1 MRTGSFAARTL
12 AAMALAV
19 VGQTAQALEFGLEGL
34 TSNLQ
39 LPWTPV
45 TPLTVSQFPS
55 TNYFWGGEAWLR
67 TPLGEDAAIRLSY
80 DRDPVLRNT
89 AIAAV
94 QFDRG
99 IARISVGPLIGL
111 FNSDSAPLSAGI
123 SASVKL
129 QWPGVAY
136 VSLRSDGGTAISVLQ
151 TASNPQARTELAAGF
166 YVPNAIVSGLIS
178 AKSFNEVDS
187 SGGLVTDT
195 LTRYAL
201 TVDVFK
207 KNVPYTALLS
217 LGYELRSKHYA
228 TENTTDS
235 LGAIV
240 MGIDTT
246 AQISHALTLLG
257 GISTGAYVFGLD
269 SLKDR
274 GPGNS
279 SFLFTATLGLS
290 VDTSAIKILP
300 KQPAEQAETPSGKE
314 AEAPAPSEMKAAI
327 FDFDV
332 GGGLYYDAYP
342 MTGGFDILQLLRGGA
357 WVDAMHPLEGG
368 FSLGGEVG
376 AFYMADPQSSRSF
389 IDLPLRIKGS
399 YRRGNLDLQGFGG
412 LFTADSPSAIAFG
425 FGIEAGAR
433 VMLGPFYAEGS
444 YVFGLGGL
452 AGFPRF
458 GLGYS
463 VPISLKRK

>member
-1 MRTGSFAARTL
+1 
-12 AAMALAV
+12 
-19 VGQTAQALEFGLEGL
+19 L
-34 TSNLQ
+34 T
-39 LPWTPV
+39 
-45 TPLTVSQFPS
+45 
-55 TNYFWGGEAWLR
+55 

-80 DRDPVLRNT
+80 DCDPVLRNT

-99 IARISVGPLIGL
+99 IARISVGPLIGFL
-111 FNSDSAPLSAGI
+111 NSASAPFSAGI

-151 TASNPQARTELAAGF
+151 TASNPQALTELAAGF

-195 LTRYAL
+195 LTRYAM
-201 TVDVFK
+201 TIDVFK
-207 KNVPYTALLS
+207 KNVPYTA
-217 LGYELRSKHYA
+217 
-228 TENTTDS
+228 
-235 LGAIV
+235 IV
-240 MGIDTT
+240 LGIDTT
-246 AQISHALTLLG
+246 AQINHALKLIG

-269 SLKDR
+269 ALKDQ
-274 GPGNS
+274 GPSSS
-279 SFLFTATLGLS
+279 SFLFTASLGMS

-300 KQPAEQAETPSGKE
+300 KQPAEKAETPSGKE
-314 AEAPAPSEMKAAI
+314 AETPAPSEMKAAI

-332 GGGLYYDAYP
+332 GGGLYYDVYP
-342 MTGGFDILQLLRGGA
+342 MTGGFDILQGLRGGA

-389 IDLPLRIKGS
+389 IDLPLRVKAS
-399 YRRGNLDLQGFGG
+399 YRRGNLQGFGG

-433 VMLGPFYAEGS
+433 AMLGPFYAEGS
-444 YVFGLGGL
+444 YVFGLGGV
-452 AGFPRF
+452 ASFPRF

-463 VPISLKRK
+463 VPIPLKSK

>member
-12 AAMALAV
+12 TAMALAV
-19 VGQTAQALEFGLEGL
+19 ACQTAQALEFGLEGL
-34 TSNLQ
+34 ASNLQ

-55 TNYFWGGEAWLR
+55 TNYFGGGEAWLT
-67 TPLGEDAAIRLSY
+67 TPLGEDAAIRISY

-94 QFDRG
+94 QFERG
-99 IARISVGPLIGL
+99 IARISVGPLIGF
-111 FNSDSAPLSAGI
+111 FNSDSASLSAGI

-151 TASNPQARTELAAGF
+151 TASNPQARTELAVGF

-195 LTRYAL
+195 LTRYAM

-207 KNVPYTALLS
+207 KNALYTAQLS

-228 TENTTDS
+228 AENATDS

-269 SLKDR
+269 SLKNR
-274 GPGNS
+274 GPSNS
-279 SFLFTATLGLS
+279 SFLFSATLGLS
-290 VDTSAIKILP
+290 VDTSAIKIPP
-300 KQPAEQAETPSGKE
+300 KQLAEPAEAASGKE
-314 AEAPAPSEMKAAI
+314 AEAPPPSEIKAAI

-332 GGGLYYDAYP
+332 GGGLYYDAYQ
-342 MTGGFDILQLLRGGA
+342 MTGGFDILQVLRGGA
-357 WVDAMHPLEGG
+357 WADAMHPFEGG

-376 AFYMADPQSSRSF
+376 ACYMADPQSSRNF

-399 YRRGNLDLQGFGG
+399 YRRGKLDLQGFGG
-412 LFTADSPSAIAFG
+412 LFTADPPSAFAFG

-433 VMLGPFYAEGS
+433 VMLGPLYAEGS
-444 YVFGLGGL
+444 YVFGLGV
-452 AGFPRF
+452 ASFPRF
-458 GLGYS
+458 GLGYTL
-463 VPISLKRK
+463 PIPLKNK